1 MDSGRDPGSVL
12 VAIPTREREA
22 LVRHCLATAAE
33 MELPPRSEIMVF
45 DDASPSLDVA
55 ALMESQGLVPR
66 LHANPTRLGASG
78 TTVCIWRH
86 FLGSRHEHLLILDSD
101 MIANRTAVM
110 DGLRLRER
118 FEGLVTLYNSRLHPG
133 VPIAEDV
140 IVKWTVGNAGTF
152 WTRPLAELVLE
163 AFGDTKVV
171 NVDDAYSRLL
181 KSRHIA
187 IVSPSRSRL
196 QHLGTVGTNNR
207 FFGQLEHGLNFR
219 PDSKRQLLAIAA
231 AYDDLMSR
239 QDFYAPR

>member
-1 MDSGRDPGSVL
+1 MESGLHPGSVL
-12 VAIPTREREA
+12 VAVPTHEREV
-22 LVRHCLATAAE
+22 LLRHCLATAAE
-33 MELPPRSEIMVF
+33 MERPPGSEIMGF

-55 ALMESQGLVPR
+55 ALMESQGLPIR
-66 LHANPTRLGASG
+66 LQVSPARLGASG
-78 TTVCIWRH
+78 MTVHIWRH
-86 FLGSRHEHLLILDSD
+86 FLDSRHEHLLILDSD

-118 FEGLVTLYNSRLHPG
+118 FDGLVTLYNSYMHPG

-163 AFGDTKVV
+163 AFGNTDVV
-171 NVDDAYSRLL
+171 NVDAAYSRLL
-181 KSRHIA
+181 KSRRIA

-196 QHLGTVGTNNR
+196 QHLGTIGTNNR
-207 FFGQLEHGLNFR
+207 FFGRLEHGLNFQ
-219 PDSKRQLLAIAA
+219 PDSECQMLAIAA
-231 AYDDLMSR
+231 AYDDLMSH